1 MLYQNS
7 ITVVITSYNSADYIN
22 KSIESV
28 LKQSITVKKII
39 IIDDYSLDF
48 KFLENKIYKIQK
60 KYTNVNF
67 ELIRNKSNKGPGF
80 SRNFAWNKVDTEFI
94 AFLDSDDIWET
105 DKLEKQINIFNSYE
119 DVSLVA
125 TAKNKKIK
133 NYESGFINFNKML
146 FYNLIPLS
154 SVLIKSNIPYRFEE
168 RYYAEDYELWL
179 KMLYNSLN
187 IFIINEVLC
196 YDNNSISKKN
206 LSDNYLPMSIE
217 IQKTLSK
224 FYFKKKSNFYI
235 FLAKFFEFFKFIKKF
250 SRKKKK

>member
-1 MLYQNS
+1 M
-7 ITVVITSYNSADYIN
+7 
-22 KSIESV
+22 
-28 LKQSITVKKII
+28 
-39 IIDDYSLDF
+39 
-48 KFLENKIYKIQK
+48 
-60 KYTNVNF
+60 
-67 ELIRNKSNKGPGF
+67 
-80 SRNFAWNKVDTEFI
+80 
-94 AFLDSDDIWET
+94 ET

-179 KMLYNSLN
+179 KILYNSLN

-196 YDNNSISKKN
+196 YDNNSI
-206 LSDNYLPMSIE
+206 
-217 IQKTLSK
+217 
-224 FYFKKKSNFYI
+224 
-235 FLAKFFEFFKFIKKF
+235 IKKIYQIITYQ
-250 SRKKKK
+250 